1 MDPKWWYRLG
11 LAAVVVAFIVIIVRM
26 SMLAFSPEATHLDRA
41 EAQAVGKPAPAKPRQ

>member
-26 SMLAFSPEATHLDRA
+26 SMLAFSPEASHLDRA
-41 EAQAVGKPAPAKPRQ
+41 EAQAVGKAAPAKPRQ